1 MARIDKAEL
10 GVALALVALGLYVA
24 VGAVGLT
31 ASTGYAGVGPR
42 FFPALVAA
50 GLIGVGAC
58 LAAQSARG
66 GWPNRDRASA
76 AGGSQVPALL
86 FIAAG
91 AGLHTALI
99 GTIGFVPASALLFVL
114 VARAFGSTRW
124 LRNAAVGLLL
134 AGLAYAFFTQVVSVN
149 LPLGTLFETRGK

>member
-10 GVALALVALGLYVA
+10 CVALALVGLGSYVA
-24 VGAVGLT
+24 FGAVGLT
-31 ASTGYAGVGPR
+31 AHTGYAGVGPR

-58 LAAQSARG
+58 LAVQGARG
-66 GWPNRDRASA
+66 GWPNRERA
-76 AGGSQVPALL
+76 AGRLRAPPLL
-86 FIAAG
+86 FVAAG

-99 GTIGFVPASALLFVL
+99 GAIGFVAASTLLFAL
-114 VARAFGSTRW
+114 VARAFGSGRW
-124 LRNAAVGLLL
+124 LRNGAVGLLL

-149 LPLGTLFETRGK
+149 LPVGSLFETPAK